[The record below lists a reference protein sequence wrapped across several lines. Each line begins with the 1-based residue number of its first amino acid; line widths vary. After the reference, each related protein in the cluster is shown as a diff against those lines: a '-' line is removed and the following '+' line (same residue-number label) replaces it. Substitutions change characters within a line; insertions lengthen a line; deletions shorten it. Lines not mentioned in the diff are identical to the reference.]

1 MALKIIGTQD
11 GIESQ
16 LRDAILDA
24 LPGSVV
30 EVNAGG
36 AGHYAIRVVSES
48 FRGLNR
54 VKQHQSVYTAVASF
68 LEGDAPPVHAI
79 DRLETITP

>member
-16 LRDAILDA
+16 MRDAILAA
-24 LPGSVV
+24 LPGSEV

-36 AGHYAIRVVSES
+36 AGHYEIRVVSES
-48 FRGLNR
+48 FRDLSR
-54 VKQHQSVYTAVASF
+54 VKQHQSVYAAVSSF
-68 LEGDAPPVHAI
+68 LKGDAPPVHAI
-79 DRLETITP
+79 DRLETTTP